1 MIAAAQYWH
10 DPLNHT
16 NYAHGRHHHRGLII
30 ILVVIIIMV
39 AIVIVV
45 ITIIVVVSIIMIIVI
60 VRLSL
65 LSPGEQ
71 RGRGEGGAVQ
81 GEDVAG
87 NQHVDP
93 MFNAMTFGVFH
104 DFGSISLLL
113 EYLISCAVFDNFCSI

>member
-1 MIAAAQYWH
+1 MWGICWV
-10 DPLNHT
+10 T
-16 NYAHGRHHHRGLII
+16 II

-60 VRLSL
+60 IVRLSL

-71 RGRGEGGAVQ
+71 RGRGEGGGVQ

-87 NQHVDP
+87 NQHP
-93 MFNAMTFGVFH
+93 MIVSAIVF
-104 DFGSISLLL
+104 
-113 EYLISCAVFDNFCSI
+113 AAFDDFCSF

>member
-87 NQHVDP
+87 NQHP
-93 MFNAMTFGVFH
+93 MIVSAIVF
-104 DFGSISLLL
+104 
-113 EYLISCAVFDNFCSI
+113 AAFDDFCSF